1 MTGSPPAGEDVQ
13 FRILG
18 PLEAYSGGRALAL
31 GGRKQRALLA
41 ILLLHANEVLSADRL
56 VDDLWSGEAPESG
69 VAALQVRVS
78 QLRKS
83 LEAAGERLLTR
94 APGYM
99 FWLEAGELDLER
111 FERLLAEADDADPAQ
126 VRERLVEAL
135 ALWRGAPLADFAYE
149 PFAQAAIG
157 RLEDLRLL
165 AIEKR
170 IDAELALGRHTELVG
185 ELQALAREHPLRE
198 RARAQLLLA
207 LYRSGRQAD
216 ALAAYQEARRT
227 LVDELGIEPSET
239 LQDLERAILRHD
251 SVLDLAPA
259 GTASRSIVVTAADD
273 RDLDALLLLAKALAR
288 DPAREI
294 ILACALPPSA
304 DIGAAAARL
313 HDRRKDVLRA
323 GVVARAAA
331 FTTPEPGRDLVRLA
345 TEQDADLLLVAA
357 APALLD
363 DETLSVL
370 LASAPCDVAI
380 VRAGEDGGGA
390 VLVPFSGA
398 EHDWS
403 AIELAAWIARSRGAT
418 LRIVGSTA
426 GAAGHD
432 SSRLLA
438 SASLAVQAALRVVA
452 EPQLV
457 EPGAEQ
463 LVRAAN
469 GATLVVVGLSER
481 WRQEGLGTVRRA
493 LVEAARPPVVL
504 VRRGLRPG
512 GLAPSGSLTR
522 FTWTVKA
529 GR

>member
-18 PLEAYSGGRALAL
+18 PIEAYNGGRALAL

-56 VDDLWSGEAPESG
+56 VDDLWAGDAPESG
-69 VAALQVRVS
+69 VAALQVRIS

-83 LEAAGERLLTR
+83 LESAGGRLLTQ
-94 APGYM
+94 APGYVLR
-99 FWLEAGELDLER
+99 LEAGELDLER

-126 VRERLVEAL
+126 VLERLVEAL
-135 ALWRGAPLADFAYE
+135 ALWRGPPLADFAYE
-149 PFAQAAIG
+149 PFAQASIG
-157 RLEDLRLL
+157 RLDDLRLL

-170 IDAELALGRHTELVG
+170 IDAELALGRQAELVG
-185 ELQALAREHPLRE
+185 ELQALVHENPLRE
-198 RARAQLLLA
+198 RARAQLILA

-216 ALAAYQEARRT
+216 ALASYQEARRV

-239 LQDLERAILRHD
+239 LQELERAILRHD
-251 SVLDLAPA
+251 SALDLAPA
-259 GTASRSIVVTAADD
+259 ATPSRSIVVTAADD
-273 RDLDALLLLAKALAR
+273 RDLDALLLLAEALAR

-294 ILACALPPSA
+294 IVACALPPNA
-304 DIGAAAARL
+304 DLGAAAARL
-313 HDRRKDVLRA
+313 HDRREDVLRA
-323 GVVARAAA
+323 GVVARAAT
-331 FTTPEPGRDLVRLA
+331 FTTTEPGRDVVRLA

-357 APALLD
+357 PPALLD
-363 DETLSVL
+363 DEMLSVL
-370 LASAPCDVAI
+370 ISTAPCDVA
-380 VRAGEDGGGA
+380 VMRAGEDGRGP

-426 GAAGHD
+426 GAEGND

-463 LVRAAN
+463 LLRAAN
-469 GATLVVVGLSER
+469 GASLVVVGLSER
-481 WRQEGLGTVRRA
+481 WRQDGLGTVRRA